1 MFTIYADNDL
11 LYSTEY
17 QTEGIHVLAP
27 LSSVEIGKAG
37 SVDFILLPGHYLYNT
52 IEKLLTKIY
61 VYMDEVEI
69 FNGRVLN
76 WDIDFYKQKTV
87 HCEGNLTYLLDSL
100 QPPRSEERSVETYFA
115 SLILEHNLQV
125 EADKRFVVGVVTI
138 DAAATVALF
147 ESASYRD
154 TRAAIDTDL
163 LQPYGG
169 FLRTRTLAGVTY
181 LDYIKDYGVTSSQ
194 TLEFAS
200 NILDMN
206 EELSST
212 EFFTVFLPTG
222 DGVDTG
228 VEGDPVWPLT
238 IESVNGGSK
247 LLENLDG
254 ISKYGRI
261 VHTESFGGITDAA
274 TLKATA
280 ETYFA
285 RVYEEPP
292 IKLTIKAIDL
302 HFFNTTL
309 DRFMVG
315 YKYQVTSAPHGI
327 NVLLTCLSIQ
337 YDFENIE
344 NTELTLGTFSS
355 DPEMRL
361 VAGQGISQAM
371 AKVAGGPSGGAVG
384 KAYKYIT
391 EGDDWLKLQAKKIDI
406 LGENI
411 TLKVDKTDGE
421 GMAAAINLS
430 QEGTKIFG
438 RKVEIVGENG
448 ILFAVGGHYNAD
460 FELIFDDLYA
470 TMGIDKDGTLNYS
483 LVNNENVKAMI
494 NASEESVKIYGNKLE
509 LMGDNGFKVT
519 VGGHMSK
526 DLEYI
531 LDEAYATM
539 GIDKD
544 GTLNYELVH
553 DDNVITSINA
563 SAEGVKIKAPK
574 ITLTGTDGII
584 IEGALA
590 VQGDISGIN
599 ATISNLITG
608 TTKATK
614 LWATTVAVG
623 TLGVSDIAT
632 TTTLNAVTSHLGV
645 ADCSSLK
652 IGTSFIDDLFSAK
665 GSFDRDSALT
675 GSWVFDNIKATDG
688 ILTGVSVRQLTAA
701 DVGAL
706 GATAQA
712 ADSAKLIGN
721 SVSRTSATFVTGVS
735 FSTKNTVTVVKTLSP
750 YETASVISNVILDV
764 DTNTYYFYT

>member
-238 IESVNGGSK
+238 IESVNEGSK

-285 RVYEEPP
+285 RVYEEPS

-355 DPEMRL
+355 DPVARL

-371 AKVAGGPSGGAVG
+371 GKVAGGPSGGAVG

-391 EGDDWLKLQAKKIDI
+391 EGDNWIRIAAEKIELRAEKDKLISYINISPEEIKIVS
-406 LGENI
+406 N
-411 TLKVDKTDGE
+411 
-421 GMAAAINLS
+421 
-430 QEGTKIFG
+430 
-438 RKVEIVGENG
+438 
-448 ILFAVGGHYNAD
+448 
-460 FELIFDDLYA
+460 
-470 TMGIDKDGTLNYS
+470 
-483 LVNNENVKAMI
+483 
-494 NASEESVKIYGNKLE
+494 KIYLE
-509 LMGDNGFKVT
+509 G
-519 VGGHMSK
+519 
-526 DLEYI
+526 E
-531 LDEAYATM
+531 
-539 GIDKD
+539 
-544 GTLNYELVH
+544 
-553 DDNVITSINA
+553 
-563 SAEGVKIKAPK
+563 
-574 ITLTGTDGII
+574 DGII
-584 IEGALA
+584 VNGALA
-590 VQGDISGIN
+590 VQGDVSAVN
-599 ATISNLITG
+599 AKFENLVSG
-608 TTKATK
+608 TTTASFLKGTSTMIGVSQGVSLELSSALICASFSIDGVQMIKRTQEVVTGVWFQTK
-614 LWATTVAVG
+614 SFTFIDGIEVMTDV
-623 TLGVSDIAT
+623 TLGVSTVNI
-632 TTTLNAVTSHLGV
+632 NYLG
-645 ADCSSLK
+645 
-652 IGTSFIDDLFSAK
+652 SA
-665 GSFDRDSALT
+665 
-675 GSWVFDNIKATDG
+675 
-688 ILTGVSVRQLTAA
+688 
-701 DVGAL
+701 
-706 GATAQA
+706 
-712 ADSAKLIGN
+712 
-721 SVSRTSATFVTGVS
+721 
-735 FSTKNTVTVVKTLSP
+735 NT
-750 YETASVISNVILDV
+750 
-764 DTNTYYFYT
+764 